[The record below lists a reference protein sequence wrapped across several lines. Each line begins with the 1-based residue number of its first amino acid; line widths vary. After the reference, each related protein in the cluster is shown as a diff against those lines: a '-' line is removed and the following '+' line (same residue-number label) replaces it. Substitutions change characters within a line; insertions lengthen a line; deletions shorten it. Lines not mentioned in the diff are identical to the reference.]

1 MVSLVGHNHRLLTK
15 VAIWQAEPVIEALRI
30 SEEQVGGFVNDEV
43 EIFGMGMMKKSRTFQ
58 FFS

>member
-1 MVSLVGHNHRLLTK
+1 LTK

-30 SEEQVGGFVNDEV
+30 SEEQVGGFVNDEI